1 MDNKDI
7 ILKAEKW
14 LSEAYDKETRD
25 EVELLIKEGGTKLVD
40 SFYKNLDFGT
50 GGIRGIM
57 GVGTNRMNKYTV
69 GMATQGLANY
79 LLKTYPEEE
88 IKVAVSFD
96 SRNNSPYFSQIVA
109 EVLSANGIK
118 VYLFESLRPT
128 PELSFAVRYLQ
139 CNAGI
144 MITAS
149 HNPKEYNGYK
159 VYWNDGGQLVPPHD
173 NNTIEEVKKIDTP
186 EKVKFD
192 KNPDLIHIIGNDIDT
207 VYWDLSKAFSLN
219 LENNKAHSNLPI
231 VFTPIHGTGI
241 MGVPQM
247 LKLFGFNNVNIVEAQ
262 SSPDGNF
269 PTVISPNPEEEEALS
284 LAIEKAQKIG
294 AELVLATDPDSDRVG
309 IACKNDKNEFVL
321 LNGNQTASILFY
333 YVLNQWKE
341 KGKFKG
347 NEFVVKT
354 IVTSEL
360 LVEIAK
366 KYNVEYFDV
375 LTGFK
380 YIAEIITNN
389 EGEKRFVVGGEE
401 SYGYLVGDL
410 VRDKD
415 AVISCCMIAEAAAWA
430 KSKGKTLYD
439 ILIDIYLEF
448 GLYKEDL
455 LSITKTGKAG
465 ADEIKSM
472 MEDYRTSA
480 PSSINGEKVVEI
492 RDYQLSETN
501 YVLENSKEKIN
512 LPKSD
517 VIQFFTDGSS
527 VVTVRPS
534 GTEPKIKFYFGVKG
548 ELKNRESFHE
558 AMSVCN
564 KKIEGIK
571 TSMKLE

>member
-7 ILKAEKW
+7 ILNAEKW

-25 EVELLIKEGGTKLVD
+25 EVALLIKEGGTKLVD

-173 NNTIEEVKKIDTP
+173 NNTIDEVKKIDTP

-247 LKLFGFNNVNIVEAQ
+247 LKLFGFSDVSIVEAQ

-284 LAIEKAQKIG
+284 LAIEKAQKTG

-309 IACKNDKNEFVL
+309 IACKNDNNEFVL

-333 YVLNQWKE
+333 YILNQWKE

-389 EGEKRFVVGGEE
+389 EGKKRFVVGGEE
-401 SYGYLVGDL
+401 SYGYLVRDL
-410 VRDKD
+410 VRDRD
-415 AVISCCMIAEAAAWA
+415 PVISCCMIVEAVAWA
-430 KSKGKTLYD
+430 
-439 ILIDIYLEF
+439 
-448 GLYKEDL
+448 
-455 LSITKTGKAG
+455 
-465 ADEIKSM
+465 
-472 MEDYRTSA
+472 
-480 PSSINGEKVVEI
+480 
-492 RDYQLSETN
+492 
-501 YVLENSKEKIN
+501 
-512 LPKSD
+512 
-517 VIQFFTDGSS
+517 
-527 VVTVRPS
+527 
-534 GTEPKIKFYFGVKG
+534 
-548 ELKNRESFHE
+548 
-558 AMSVCN
+558 
-564 KKIEGIK
+564 
-571 TSMKLE
+571 